1 MSTQVFSPDILPSL
15 ILKLNPHGKNW
26 AIFQICLQNVM
37 EVKDKWDHFDGSSTQ
52 PADEDEATAWD
63 KEERMAKYLLTQCL
77 LDLTVIWIQ
86 RFKTISE
93 QWEVTIKEYTE
104 KGESMQ
110 VEMHHDFMEMKCG
123 AGVDLWQILSNL
135 RTCHEEIIAC
145 RVSIDNDDYQVVILC
160 SIPCNISN
168 FTSSTLSAAC
178 LIDHKKKIDPNQL
191 ILLISEEYDCHCA
204 HAPSNVLNPRVDHC
218 GGDNVPMAAGPARR
232 GGQAGTVGCG
242 VTTRMNA

>member
-1 MSTQVFSPDILPSL
+1 MMSTQVFSPDILPSL

-93 QWEVTIKEYTE
+93 QWEVTIKEI
-104 KGESMQ
+104 G
-110 VEMHHDFMEMKCG
+110 
-123 AGVDLWQILSNL
+123 
-135 RTCHEEIIAC
+135 R
-145 RVSIDNDDYQVVILC
+145 
-160 SIPCNISN
+160 
-168 FTSSTLSAAC
+168 
-178 LIDHKKKIDPNQL
+178 
-191 ILLISEEYDCHCA
+191 A
-204 HAPSNVLNPRVDHC
+204 HV
-218 GGDNVPMAAGPARR
+218 
-232 GGQAGTVGCG
+232 
-242 VTTRMNA
+242 